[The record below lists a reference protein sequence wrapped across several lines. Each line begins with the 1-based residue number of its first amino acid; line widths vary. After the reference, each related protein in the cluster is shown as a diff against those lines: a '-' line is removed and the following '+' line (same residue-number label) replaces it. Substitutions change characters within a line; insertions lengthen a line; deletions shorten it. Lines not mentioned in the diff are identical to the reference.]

1 MPSYPIS
8 VRYCRFC
15 GDYSNK
21 DETGFTSINLD
32 EWFCNVT
39 CYHQSRLSRGQVQI
53 GNQGISSVL
62 LKMREKNGIYDPE
75 VIKSRKER
83 AQERVRKGQ
92 LKFIRKTHA
101 REDIP
106 IQE

>member
-21 DETGFTSINLD
+21 DETGFSSIELD

-39 CYHQSRLSRGQVQI
+39 CYYQARLSRGDI
-53 GNQGISSVL
+53 NIKNQGLSNVL
-62 LKMREKNGIYDPE
+62 LKMREKNGIFDPE
-75 VIKSRKER
+75 IIKRRKER
-83 AQERVRKGQ
+83 AQERVRKGE
-92 LKFIRKTHA
+92 LKFIRRTHA